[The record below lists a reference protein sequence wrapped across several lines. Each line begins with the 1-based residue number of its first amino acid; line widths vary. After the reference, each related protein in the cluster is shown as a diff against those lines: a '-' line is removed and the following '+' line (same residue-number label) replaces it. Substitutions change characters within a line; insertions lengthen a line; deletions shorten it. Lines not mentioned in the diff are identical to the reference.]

1 MRGSFNI
8 CILVDFYVPGQNK
21 QLIIRFPLPYR
32 IGDICYPGNADE
44 KILCEAGTYAWLQ
57 TNCPD
62 VPIPYLY
69 GFGLRSG
76 KTFTALDNRP
86 FLPRLLEKFRRRIL
100 EWFGYTSPSRYIP
113 LPNVS
118 SLNTGYLLIEY
129 IKPCQGKML
138 SKSWEE
144 GRHDPKLWTNLF
156 HGLSRTLLA
165 LARTPLPKIGSF
177 ILDEGGYL
185 QLENRPLTLQIQQ
198 LENEQIPVDIP
209 RDRTYTSV
217 DSYIHDILSFHE
229 TRLATNQ
236 TLYKISGT
244 ACIRHQH

>member
-1 MRGSFNI
+1 
-8 CILVDFYVPGQNK
+8 
-21 QLIIRFPLPYR
+21 
-32 IGDICYPGNADE
+32 
-44 KILCEAGTYAWLQ
+44 
-57 TNCPD
+57 
-62 VPIPYLY
+62 
-69 GFGLRSG
+69 
-76 KTFTALDNRP
+76 
-86 FLPRLLEKFRRRIL
+86 
-100 EWFGYTSPSRYIP
+100 
-113 LPNVS
+113 
-118 SLNTGYLLIEY
+118 
-129 IKPCQGKML
+129 ML

-198 LENEQIPVDIP
+198 LEKEQIPVDIP

-229 TRLATNQ
+229 NRLRYQPNSVQNFGDGMYQTSALMVMRSIWLATM
-236 TLYKISGT
+236 T
-244 ACIRHQH
+244 ADSFEARSF